1 MSEEVTAENV
11 LGMIEGK
18 STDKIAEILVTEF
31 EKLHL
36 IAIRD
41 SLESSDERKMF
52 SLILQR
58 SRKRKPLEGEQLER
72 HFNISCEKLMEKVQV
87 RKQRLLMVVR
97 DAIPYILGSLPKKD
111 SRALQML
118 YNIDGNGWIPE
129 VRVCEELG
137 IAAEYIHLIE
147 LKAWNRIMHGYE
159 LLSRTET

>member
-1 MSEEVTAENV
+1 MLNSY
-11 LGMIEGK
+11 
-18 STDKIAEILVTEF
+18 
-31 EKLHL
+31 KLHL

-97 DAIPYILGSLPKKD
+97 DAIPYILDSLPKKD
-111 SRALQML
+111 CWALEML
-118 YNIDGNGWIPE
+118 YNIDGNGWIPQKQ
-129 VRVCEELG
+129 VCEELG
-137 IAAEYIHLIE
+137 LTDEYIHLIE